1 MGLWGMGK
9 LEKGDR
15 LNNVDKQIKLV
26 VISKVAKTERD
37 KSHEMILSV
46 AKL

>member
-1 MGLWGMGK
+1 MGNGK
-9 LEKGDR
+9 VGERGDR